1 MMMLAQPSA
10 PIIYDVVYSK
20 NITNRWCAQEIFT
33 SFFNTLTSL
42 QGQSPVHI
50 LKQQFEALF
59 VSIFL
64 NPNSMSNPNQMTEL
78 FYKLIVYTRDIKA
91 LGHYTHGYMLVVEL
105 FKFGNKY
112 ETQVNKD
119 TIQNN
124 AFLLFESFVKNYGSW
139 KDVKYFLNYYVEEL
153 HKAKS
158 PNLSNDFFINK
169 IIKMV
174 CKQIKEN
181 SNSLIA
187 KWLPREKSN
196 KFGWQTQLIAREY
209 YSEWFS
215 ENMSEGQYKAATRKS
230 LTHFRQLISSLN
242 KKLNTTQT
250 YQCNNNWSQIDFNKD
265 VTKNTM
271 YKQKKAFNCVN
282 KMMSDNQKYKDRVQC
297 KVNYNNRIN
306 KPIAESTVQP
316 MTQSIKSWETIVK
329 ELTNNRYN
337 DLDVLKKN

>member
-10 PIIYDVVYSK
+10 PIIYVVVYSK

-181 SNSLIA
+181 SKS
-187 KWLPREKSN
+187 KKSN
-196 KFGWQTQLIAREY
+196 K
-209 YSEWFS
+209 S
-215 ENMSEGQYKAATRKS
+215 KS
-230 LTHFRQLISSLN
+230 
-242 KKLNTTQT
+242 
-250 YQCNNNWSQIDFNKD
+250 
-265 VTKNTM
+265 
-271 YKQKKAFNCVN
+271 
-282 KMMSDNQKYKDRVQC
+282 
-297 KVNYNNRIN
+297 
-306 KPIAESTVQP
+306 
-316 MTQSIKSWETIVK
+316 
-329 ELTNNRYN
+329 
-337 DLDVLKKN
+337 